1 MRQALLF
8 GAVVTALGGGK
19 EPEIVTQ
26 ELTGSLGTFLHELD
40 SDGYNLAV
48 AGFFVNEKAQT
59 QEALATFKKL
69 AADKAE
75 SWLGDKA
82 GRIDKVIFG
91 WSTDAKMAQLN
102 SCVNLGGGAQ
112 GWDDPPNYD
121 VCVLTWQ
128 MHGKGPAQRNRMSD
142 SKSMQGAEASA
153 QMLKWITDE
162 AKAEIEDAERL
173 EL

>member
-1 MRQALLF
+1 MLQAALLF
-8 GAVVTALGGGK
+8 GAVVAK

-69 AADKAE
+69 AANKAE

-82 GRIDKVIFG
+82 GRVDKVIFG

-102 SCVNLGGGAQ
+102 SCANLGGGAQ
-112 GWDDPPNYD
+112 GAWDDPPNYD

-128 MHGKGPAQRNRMSD
+128 MHGKGPAQRNRMSE